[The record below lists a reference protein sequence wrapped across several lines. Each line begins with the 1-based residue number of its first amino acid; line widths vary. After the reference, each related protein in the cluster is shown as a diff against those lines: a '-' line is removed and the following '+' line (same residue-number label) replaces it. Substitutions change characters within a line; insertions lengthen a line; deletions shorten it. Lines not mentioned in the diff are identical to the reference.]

1 MLEREHHRFGPNVN
15 IYTGTRALSHLYA
28 KRCLLIPGLRTPTK
42 VSCHVK
48 TAVYEFK
55 SEGTVVI
62 TTSKYLF
69 ESIFSQQPLLAKN
82 YTVTVCVSIYT
93 AVVCVSSWQSH
104 IALNFG
110 TVYTLCAYNII
121 RKQVCMNALLH
132 LRDYRKVCIMLCL
145 HCHVLIHL
153 SNCYCKS

>member
-1 MLEREHHRFGPNVN
+1 MTAQNIIFIPN
-15 IYTGTRALSHLYA
+15 S
-28 KRCLLIPGLRTPTK
+28 
-42 VSCHVK
+42 VSQI
-48 TAVYEFK
+48 
-55 SEGTVVI
+55 SD
-62 TTSKYLF
+62 YLF

-93 AVVCVSSWQSH
+93 AVVPSGMCVLVVGPVH

-110 TVYTLCAYNII
+110 TVYLLCAYNII
-121 RKQVCMNALLH
+121 RKQVCTNALLH